1 METILGLAAAT
12 IRVFNI
18 TNEELLEAV
27 VDEPVELLIQ
37 ANYMNVKRRLK
48 DSRYLNIQQEE
59 GFFKFMLVHNPK
71 FPKERYT
78 ILNKSP
84 KFALRLMSRC
94 WFGARS

>member
-1 METILGLAAAT
+1 METILGLVAAT

-59 GFFKFMLVHNPK
+59 GFLSSCWFIIQN
-71 FPKERYT
+71 FPKNVT
-78 ILNKSP
+78 QP
-84 KFALRLMSRC
+84 
-94 WFGARS
+94 

>member
-59 GFFKFMLVHNPK
+59 GFFKFMLVHIPK
-71 FPKERYT
+71 FLKERYT

-84 KFALRLMSRC
+84 KFA
-94 WFGARS
+94 

>member
-1 METILGLAAAT
+1 MDGTRRAKFA
-12 IRVFNI
+12 
-18 TNEELLEAV
+18 AV

-59 GFFKFMLVHNPK
+59 GFFKFTLVHNSK
-71 FPKERYT
+71 FLKERYT
-78 ILNKSP
+78 TLNKSP

>member
-1 METILGLAAAT
+1 METILGLVAAT

-48 DSRYLNIQQEE
+48 DSRYLNIRHSCKYPWLI
-59 GFFKFMLVHNPK
+59 FVV
-71 FPKERYT
+71 
-78 ILNKSP
+78 
-84 KFALRLMSRC
+84 
-94 WFGARS
+94 

>member
-59 GFFKFMLVHNPK
+59 GFFKFTLVHNSK
-71 FPKERYT
+71 FLKERYA

-84 KFALRLMSRC
+84 KFA
-94 WFGARS
+94 